1 MKTRADDCSQ
11 FIVDEPPVS
20 PTTSQ
25 PLASDNRLPTFAM
38 SDSNPREHQLSDFG
52 NYRRDLSA
60 VDNSTPSV
68 PAPRGKPIPSHSQP
82 TAQIAP
88 WMTPP
93 SESAPTMIS
102 NTFYDDIADS
112 MSLNS
117 QASPVMPAGPFRA
130 QHNPSASFDSA
141 MADSAYYDYDRRP
154 SAASV
159 NTASSQGSKASAQ
172 RGGMRKLQGFFGEE
186 FPGRESP
193 DGHSLSTSLSAG
205 IGQSGNHLGSHSHSF
220 SIGTSK
226 DQRSRSYSHTR
237 LPPRDRNFSNATD
250 KDASPSSSRP
260 RTPLPAPEVVPFLYQ
275 DNSVCNRP
283 HLTFRMFYPLP
294 FSYG

>member
-1 MKTRADDCSQ
+1 M
-11 FIVDEPPVS
+11 
-20 PTTSQ
+20 
-25 PLASDNRLPTFAM
+25 
-38 SDSNPREHQLSDFG
+38 
-52 NYRRDLSA
+52 
-60 VDNSTPSV
+60 
-68 PAPRGKPIPSHSQP
+68 
-82 TAQIAP
+82 
-88 WMTPP
+88 
-93 SESAPTMIS
+93 APTMIS

-117 QASPVMPAGPFRA
+117 QASPVMPAGPFRS

-141 MADSAYYDYDRRP
+141 MAEPTYYEYDRRP

-159 NTASSQGSKASAQ
+159 NTASSQGSKTSAQ

-193 DGHSLSTSLSAG
+193 DGHSLSVSLSAG
-205 IGQSGNHLGSHSHSF
+205 IGQSGNHFGSHSHSF

-237 LPPRDRNFSNATD
+237 LPQRDRNFSNATD

-283 HLTFRMFYPLP
+283 YLMFRLFYFPCG
-294 FSYG
+294 FSASEHSLCAVTLA